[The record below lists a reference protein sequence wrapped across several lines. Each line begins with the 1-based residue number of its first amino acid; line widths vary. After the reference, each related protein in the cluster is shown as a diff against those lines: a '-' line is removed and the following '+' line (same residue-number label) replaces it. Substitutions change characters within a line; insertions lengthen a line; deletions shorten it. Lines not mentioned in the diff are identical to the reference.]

1 VRAGPLARTLALG
14 LGDLSASR
22 YVAPKPMSETP
33 TSVEPP
39 APPESAGAPAMKLLK
54 GCGCVSGLGA
64 LALGILVIGHFD
76 SGAWASALGA
86 IVIGVMVF
94 ALSGTNGFWEK

>member
-1 VRAGPLARTLALG
+1 
-14 LGDLSASR
+14 
-22 YVAPKPMSETP
+22 MSELPTP
-33 TSVEPP
+33 NATPAAESPATTGKTSL
-39 APPESAGAPAMKLLK
+39 KLIK
-54 GCGCVSGLGA
+54 GCGCATGLGG
-64 LALGILVIGHFD
+64 LALGILIIGHFD

>member
-1 VRAGPLARTLALG
+1 
-14 LGDLSASR
+14 
-22 YVAPKPMSETP
+22 MSELPTP
-33 TSVEPP
+33 SAAPEAQSPGSTGKTSL
-39 APPESAGAPAMKLLK
+39 KLIK
-54 GCGCVSGLGA
+54 GCGCVSGLAG

>member
-1 VRAGPLARTLALG
+1 
-14 LGDLSASR
+14 
-22 YVAPKPMSETP
+22 MSELPTP
-33 TSVEPP
+33 SA
-39 APPESAGAPAMKLLK
+39 APEPESTTSAGKTSLKLIK
-54 GCGCVSGLGA
+54 GCGCVTGLGG